1 MFPDMKSTD
10 STYCRPRRGISG
22 WFDAMARVF
31 RREWSNIFSDLGV
44 MLFFIALPLGY
55 PIIYTLIYNPEVITD
70 MPIAVVDLS
79 RTADSRSLVQSISAA
94 PSVEVYAN
102 CSNMAEAKDLF
113 GQNKVFAIV
122 EIPADY
128 ARSLGRGEQATVPV
142 YMQMSLLLRY
152 RTLLSTLTDLQ
163 LKVAGDVTSTRL
175 ATMGAS
181 ALGLDGGLPVES
193 HNNFIGDPTQGFA
206 SFVMPGVLILIL
218 QQSMVLGICMLAGT
232 SRERRRRNGGID
244 PTQIQD
250 VPASAAIWGK
260 TLCYFVFYIP
270 LAIYVVRWLPEMF
283 SLPHV
288 GNPVDY
294 ALFLVPFLL
303 GSAMFGQAV
312 SGLCTER
319 ESGFLVVVFTSV
331 VFLFLSGLTWPRY
344 AMNGFWTWL
353 GNLVP
358 ATWGVE
364 GFIRINANGSTLG
377 ETTHPYLMLW
387 ILTAA
392 YFIVSW
398 AVARYSATS
407 HIRRVKSDLNVPA

>member
-10 STYCRPRRGISG
+10 STYRRPRRGISG

-152 RTLLSTLTDLQ
+152 RTLLSTLTDQ
-163 LKVAGDVTSTRL
+163 
-175 ATMGAS
+175 
-181 ALGLDGGLPVES
+181 
-193 HNNFIGDPTQGFA
+193 IGRA
-206 SFVMPGVLILIL
+206 
-218 QQSMVLGICMLAGT
+218 
-232 SRERRRRNGGID
+232 
-244 PTQIQD
+244 
-250 VPASAAIWGK
+250 
-260 TLCYFVFYIP
+260 
-270 LAIYVVRWLPEMF
+270 
-283 SLPHV
+283 HV
-288 GNPVDY
+288 
-294 ALFLVPFLL
+294 
-303 GSAMFGQAV
+303 
-312 SGLCTER
+312 
-319 ESGFLVVVFTSV
+319 
-331 VFLFLSGLTWPRY
+331 
-344 AMNGFWTWL
+344 
-353 GNLVP
+353 
-358 ATWGVE
+358 
-364 GFIRINANGSTLG
+364 
-377 ETTHPYLMLW
+377 
-387 ILTAA
+387 
-392 YFIVSW
+392 
-398 AVARYSATS
+398 
-407 HIRRVKSDLNVPA
+407 